1 MIAQVRP
8 RSEIPV
14 QYTWDTA
21 SIFPSDQAWE
31 AEMEQVIVQL
41 SELAAYR
48 GRLGDGPETLADW
61 MESVQGLLRSLGK
74 ISVYAS
80 NNHNVDTT
88 DQAGTAQYDRA
99 MGLYARA
106 MAAIAFAEPELLAI
120 DTENGSVVGFI
131 TAISDG
137 VLCAYLPLLEVL
149 PECQK
154 QGVGSELMRRM
165 MAKLDGLYM
174 IDLVRA
180 ENLGPFY
187 ERFGLIPAD
196 AMVIRN
202 FARQSGR

>member
-1 MIAQVRP
+1 MIDYVDSP
-8 RSEIPV
+8 HGI
-14 QYTWDTA
+14 TA
-21 SIFPSDQAWE
+21 EQLAGFFVGWPNPPS
-31 AEMEQVIVQL
+31 
-41 SELAAYR
+41 
-48 GRLGDGPETLADW
+48 PETHLRLLH
-61 MESVQGLLRSLGK
+61 ESDHV
-74 ISVYAS
+74 V
-80 NNHNVDTT
+80 
-88 DQAGTAQYDRA
+88 
-99 MGLYARA
+99 
-106 MAAIAFAEPELLAI
+106 LAI
-120 DTENGSVVGFI
+120 DSGDGHVVGFI

-149 PECQK
+149 PEHQK
-154 QGVGSELMRRM
+154 RGIGGELMRKM